1 MKTYTLQ
8 ITLESNALIG
18 SGEGYGA
25 IIDADVTFDD
35 IGIPYIP
42 AKRIKGCIRDSAI
55 EICSMFDVAKIKS
68 FLDLTPDSSSNSNN
82 NKFKIITDIFG
93 KQGQESPAPFYFTNL
108 MIDEYNKNKE
118 WLEYFSYEHANIISG
133 DSIRSFFTEL
143 RQQTAIDD
151 NGVAG
156 EHSLRTIRTIKKG
169 ITFKGDLCCQTEN
182 QNAERLLALACR
194 NFIYMGT
201 KRNRGFGKIKCEL
214 LELNM
219 DSILNDLE
227 ALCKN

>member
-25 IIDADVTFDD
+25 IIDADVAFDD

-42 AKRIKGCIRDSAI
+42 VKRIKGCLRDAAIDVCVMLYSAQ
-55 EICSMFDVAKIKS
+55 IKS
-68 FLDLTPDSSSNSNN
+68 FLDLTTDISSNNS

-108 MIDEYNKNKE
+108 MIDDYDKNKE
-118 WLEYFSYEHANIISG
+118 WLEYFLSEHANIISG

-169 ITFKGDLCCQTEN
+169 ITFKGEICCQTEN
-182 QNAERLLALACR
+182 QNAERILALACR
-194 NFIYMGT
+194 NLRYMGT

-214 LELNM
+214 L
-219 DSILNDLE
+219 DIQVAPILNDLE